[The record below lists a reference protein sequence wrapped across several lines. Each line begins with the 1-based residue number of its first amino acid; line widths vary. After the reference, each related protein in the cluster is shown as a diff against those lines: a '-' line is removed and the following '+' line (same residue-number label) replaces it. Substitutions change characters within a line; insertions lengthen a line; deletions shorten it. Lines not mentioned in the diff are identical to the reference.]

1 MKMNLTLTFALAT
14 LLGSLSPK
22 LMANTTEY
30 LIQEMEELR
39 NSLEMDDPA
48 RIDLTLRLA
57 DLYFDASI
65 KEGDKSSEQAL
76 MESRKKALTLY
87 EQSLNGAPGI
97 KPAKGLTR
105 VKIEF
110 QMARLL
116 SRMGENARAEGYYLS
131 AESSELSPKKMK
143 EQASLALA
151 EWYEEEA
158 KYPKAVTYY
167 DKAIKLCEVRTACNY
182 AHYRKGW
189 LYFKDTK
196 LPLAINEMKA
206 SLWTTET
213 EVREASLQDLMLFL
227 SNSDTNGEAEL
238 KYIKELSERLDR
250 PELVAQLVEA
260 FYVAG
265 NRRAGSHL
273 LAYLNEQS
281 PSLYYQVRL
290 LEESYGFR
298 NWDQVD
304 QYIKE
309 LEGRTAADIP
319 SKKEHAEEVNKIL
332 RRYLVQV
339 DSEAEVIP
347 ELNDFLK
354 RSIDVYLAIYPN
366 DDLRKK
372 LQQGWLKAEADEIK
386 KVARLGQWIAEDSAL
401 GVDPKEIRKLRQTRL
416 SMAQK
421 LSNSDVVITES
432 LAIAEILKGTPEA
445 AEFEYVAARE
455 FYGKK
460 DFARA
465 LPLFKGI
472 IEGAL
477 ASKSFSKWAI
487 LSQNLT
493 LDIYNN
499 QKNYQAIIDQVA
511 LWKSATADTDN
522 KEIAKENSNMDKIQV
537 EARFEKAAKMTDSP
551 ESLQAFFDFCFS
563 GVFAE
568 KSCPNAKVLAVK
580 FADQDKLVKLLEKE
594 GDEKSL
600 MIEYERMGRFADA
613 AKLQEKLVL
622 APLKGK
628 LEYETYLKIAL
639 LYELDQDFNERNRI
653 LLAMMEKMKREK
665 SIPPQLEGA
674 VFLTLDEAGLID
686 MKALFLPWSTARK
699 LSLATRLELDSPSKT
714 TQQVI
719 LSQEKSVG
727 PVWSKLVLTKVQE
740 EFKKVGSM
748 KFYGRNSQRLFKRR
762 TQAIDRF
769 VKVAKENLEG
779 ADLETRVYLLDML
792 EKTYAKMTED
802 ILATPLPPD
811 LDDETM
817 AQVQIQL
824 QTLAAP
830 FESVRADYEELLQK
844 QLVTYTPEQAADRA
858 RVEANLKIANASYSD
873 FIKDAEVD
881 TAKVI
886 NSPFEGIETPKEK
899 LLANTSDVAAL
910 MELKTYFDSKQM
922 ARLSAYYNDRIESL
936 KN

>member
-1 MKMNLTLTFALAT
+1 MKMNLTLIFTLAMLFST
-14 LLGSLSPK
+14 K
-22 LMANTTEY
+22 VMANTTEY

-39 NSLEMDDPA
+39 NSLEVDDPA

-65 KEGDKSSEQAL
+65 KEGEKSSEEAM
-76 MESRKKALTLY
+76 MESRRKALALY
-87 EQSLNGAPGI
+87 EQSLRGDKTIAP
-97 KPAKGLTR
+97 ATGLTR
-105 VKIEF
+105 IKIEF

-116 SRMGENARAEGYYLS
+116 SRLGQNERAEPYYLS
-131 AESSELSPKKMK
+131 VESSELSPSKMK

-151 EWYEEEA
+151 EWYEEDA
-158 KYPKAVTYY
+158 KYPKAVVFY
-167 DKAIKLCEVRTACNY
+167 DKAIKLCDVRTACNY
-182 AHYRKGW
+182 AHYRKAW

-196 LPLAINEMKA
+196 LTLAISEMKA
-206 SLWTTET
+206 SLWTTDT

-227 SNSDTNGEAEL
+227 SNSETNGEAEL
-238 KYIKELSERLDR
+238 SYIKGLADKLDR
-250 PELVAQLVEA
+250 PELVANLVEA

-265 NRRAGSHL
+265 NRRAGGHL

-290 LEESYGFR
+290 LEEYYGFR
-298 NWDQVD
+298 NWDQVEH
-304 QYIKE
+304 YLKE
-309 LEGRTAADIP
+309 LESRSSADIP
-319 SKKEHAEEVNKIL
+319 AKKEHADEVNKIL

-347 ELNDFLK
+347 ELNPFLK
-354 RSIDVYLAIYPN
+354 RSIDVYLTIYPN

-372 LQQGWLKAEADEIK
+372 LQQGWLKAESDEVK
-386 KVARLGQWIAEDSAL
+386 KVARLGKWIAEDEAL

-421 LSNSDVVITES
+421 LKDTDVVIAES
-432 LAIAEILKGTPEA
+432 LAIAKVLKGTPEA

-455 FYGKK
+455 YYGKK
-460 DFARA
+460 DFASA

-472 IEGAL
+472 IDGAVE
-477 ASKSFSKWAI
+477 SKNFTNWAI

-499 QKNYQAIIDQVA
+499 QKNFQGIIDQVA
-511 LWKSATADTDN
+511 LWKSASAGVDN

-537 EARFEKAAKMTDSP
+537 EARFEQAAKMTDSP
-551 ESLQAFFDFCFS
+551 ESLLAFFNFCFD
-563 GVFAE
+563 GVFAD

-594 GDEKSL
+594 GDEKAL
-600 MIEYERMGRFADA
+600 MVEYERMGRFTDA
-613 AKLQEKLVL
+613 AKLHEKLVL

-628 LEYETYLKIAL
+628 LEYEVYLKIAL
-639 LYELDQDFNERNRI
+639 LYELDQKFSERNRI
-653 LLAMMEKMKREK
+653 LSAMIEKMKREK
-665 SIPPQLEGA
+665 SIPSELEGA

-686 MKALFLPWSTARK
+686 MKSLFLPWSTARK
-699 LSLATRLELDSPSKT
+699 LSLATRLELDNPSQT
-714 TQQVI
+714 TQKVI
-719 LSQEKSVG
+719 LAQEKSVG
-727 PVWSKLVLTKVQE
+727 PVWSKLVLSKVEE

-769 VKVAKENLEG
+769 VTVAKENLEG

-830 FESVRADYEELLQK
+830 FESVRADYEELLTK
-844 QLVTYTPEQAADRA
+844 QLDGYTPEEATERA
-858 RVEANLKIANASYSD
+858 RIEGNIKVADGSYAQ
-873 FIKDAEVD
+873 FIKEAQVT
-881 TAKVI
+881 TAAVI
-886 NSPFEGIETPKEK
+886 NTPFEGVETSQTK
-899 LLANTSDVAAL
+899 LLANSADLGAL
-910 MELKTYFDSKQM
+910 TELKNYFDTKQM

>member
-1 MKMNLTLTFALAT
+1 MKMNLTLIFTLTALMGTMSSKA
-14 LLGSLSPK
+14 L
-22 LMANTTEY
+22 ANTTEY

-65 KEGDKSSEQAL
+65 KEGDKSSEEAM
-76 MESRKKALTLY
+76 MESRRKALALY

-97 KPAKGLTR
+97 EAAKGLTR
-105 VKIEF
+105 IKIEF

-116 SRMGENARAEGYYLS
+116 SRMNENARAEAYYLS

-158 KYPKAVTYY
+158 KYTKAVSYY
-167 DKAIKLCEVRTACNY
+167 DKAIKLCEARTACNY

-196 LPLAINEMKA
+196 LTLAINEMKA
-206 SLWTTET
+206 SLWTTDT
-213 EVREASLQDLMLFL
+213 EVRESSLQDLMLFL
-227 SNSDTNGEAEL
+227 SNADTNGQAEL
-238 KYIKELSERLDR
+238 EYIKDLSERLGR
-250 PELVAQLVEA
+250 PELVAGLVEA

-273 LAYLNEQS
+273 LAYLNKQA

-309 LEGRTAADIP
+309 LEGRSTADIP

-372 LQQGWLKAEADEIK
+372 LQQGWLKAESNEVK
-386 KVARLGQWIAEDSAL
+386 KVARLGKWIAEDSAL
-401 GVDPKEIRKLRQTRL
+401 GIDPKEIRKLRQTRL

-421 LSNSDVVITES
+421 LKDSGVVIAES
-432 LAIAEILKGTPEA
+432 LAIAEVLKGTPEA

-472 IEGAL
+472 IAAAL
-477 ASKSFSKWAI
+477 ENKNFTNWAI

-499 QKNYQAIIDQVA
+499 QKNFQAIIDQVA
-511 LWKSATADTDN
+511 LWKGATAGIEN
-522 KEIAKENSNMDKIQV
+522 KEIVKENTNMDKIQV
-537 EARFEKAAKMTDSP
+537 EARFEKAAKMVESK
-551 ESLQAFFDFCFS
+551 ESLQAFYDFCFG

-580 FADQDKLVKLLEKE
+580 FADQEKLVKLLEKE
-594 GDEKSL
+594 GDEKAL
-600 MIEYERMGRFADA
+600 MVEYERMGRFADA
-613 AKLQEKLVL
+613 ARLQEKLVL

-639 LYELDQDFNERNRI
+639 LYELDQSFNERDRI
-653 LLAMMEKMKREK
+653 LTSMMDKMKYEK
-665 SIPPQLEGA
+665 SIPSELEGA

-686 MKALFLPWSTARK
+686 MKALFLPWTAARK
-699 LSLATRLELDSPSKT
+699 LTLATRLELDNPNKT
-714 TQQVI
+714 TQKVI

-727 PVWSKLVLTKVQE
+727 PVWSKLVLSKVQE

-844 QLVTYTPEQAADRA
+844 QLVSYSPEEASERA
-858 RVEANLKIANASYSD
+858 RVEANLKVADGAYSE
-873 FIKDAEVD
+873 FIKDAEV
-881 TAKVI
+881 ASAAVI
-886 NSPFEGIETPKEK
+886 NTPFEGIQTSKEK
-899 LLANTSDVAAL
+899 LLANTSDVNAL
-910 MELKTYFDSKQM
+910 LELKNYFASKQM